1 MTTLFYRYSRLSVLA
16 VLLLVAAGA
25 AAFLTLGRQ
34 EDPSLTERYGA
45 ITTVF
50 AGASAERVEALI
62 TDPLE
67 RALMELSEVEELN
80 SVSRSGVSI
89 IGLDIREDL
98 TGAEVDQA
106 WNRIREQVNG
116 VTPTFPAGTI
126 APDIDRFYTG
136 AATLIVALQWD
147 DSSTPNMA
155 ILSRLAQDLEDR
167 LRNVPGTD
175 ETQLF
180 GEIEEEIRVIV
191 DPDALAPLGL
201 TISDVARLVASSDA
215 KAPAGELRGEDVN
228 LGIEI
233 AGEFDSLD
241 RIRSVTIAE
250 TPDGGFVRLSDIA
263 DIEKGA
269 RTPERSLAVVNGTRT
284 VLVAAYLQPEL
295 RVDQWTSRARALVE
309 DFAAET
315 HGVSVDVL
323 FAQSDYV
330 ESRLNGLAENFL
342 YSAVIVFAVLF
353 LMMGWRAALI
363 VGSALP
369 LTVLFVLFLIN
380 LYGEPL
386 HQMSVTGLVVA
397 LGLLIDNAIVVV
409 DEYKLMRARS
419 LPPLDAI
426 NKALR
431 HLFAP
436 LTAST
441 LTTVF
446 AFAPIA
452 LMPGAAGEF
461 ISMIGISVIFAV
473 VASFILAMTVI
484 PAFAGWFDDGRT
496 DDKDG
501 PFWRNGLSSR
511 SLGEIYRGVLDTI
524 VRRPWTGI
532 AGALILPAAGL
543 AAAFTLPMQFF
554 PATDRDMFPVSMT
567 LPANT
572 SIEETRRQAER
583 ATELFLAH
591 EGVEE
596 VTWVLGRSGPR
607 TYYNIMGAQSS
618 APYFASGFVR
628 TASAEATADL
638 LPIVQR
644 QVAEEFPHAR
654 FLTQP
659 FEQGPPITAPI
670 ELILSGPDLQ
680 VLDQIGDE
688 VRAVLAETPGVV
700 STVATLEMGAP
711 VARLDIDES
720 AAGLAGMRLD
730 QLANRLRT
738 DLDGVEGGSIL
749 EGVEELPVRVVT
761 RDSRRSSVSD
771 ITGTPLPMNNGG
783 LTSLPIGALGGITLR
798 PEVSTIP
805 REDGQRINAI
815 YGYLEPFV
823 LPDPALNAFL
833 DRLDTAGITLPPG
846 YSMRIGGE
854 AESRGDAMA
863 DLLSTAVPLLILM
876 IGSVVLAFNSFRY
889 AGIILVTGFLSVL
902 LAIFGVWLFGTPLGF
917 NAIVGSM
924 GLVGLSINGSIVVLS
939 ALKTN
944 PDALALKPGAVQST
958 VVDATRHIV
967 STTLT
972 TIGGFTPLLIEG
984 DAFWMPF
991 ASAVAGGVA
1000 GSALL
1005 ALFFTPAAF
1014 VLLVRVSRHK
1024 AEFRAGLKDRVARG
1038 SLRAFNRG

>member
-1 MTTLFYRYSRLSVLA
+1 MTTLFYRYSRLSILA
-16 VLLLVAAGA
+16 VLLLIAAGA
-25 AAFLTLGRQ
+25 AALLTLGRQ
-34 EDPSLTERYGA
+34 EDPSLTERYGS

-62 TDPLE
+62 TDPIE
-67 RALMELSEVEELN
+67 QALLELSEVDELN

-89 IGLDIREDL
+89 ITLDIRDDL
-98 TGAEVDQA
+98 SDSEVDQA
-106 WNRIREQVNG
+106 WNRIREQVSG
-116 VTPTFPAGTI
+116 VTPRLPPGTV

-147 DSSTPNMA
+147 AGRDPNMA
-155 ILSRLAQDLEDR
+155 ILSRLARDLEDR

-175 ETQLF
+175 ETRLF
-180 GEIEEEIRVIV
+180 GEIEEEVRVIV

-201 TISDVARLVASSDA
+201 TVSDVAGLVASADA
-215 KAPAGELRGEDVN
+215 KAPAGTLQGGDVN
-228 LGIEI
+228 LNIEI

-241 RIRSVTIAE
+241 RIRSVAIAE
-250 TPDGGFVRLSDIA
+250 TADGGFVRLSDIA
-263 DIEKGA
+263 EVEKGA
-269 RTPERSLAVVNGTRT
+269 RTPDRSLAMVNGTRT

-295 RVDQWTSRARALVE
+295 RVDQWTQRARALVE
-309 DFAAET
+309 GFAAES
-315 HGVSVDVL
+315 HGVSVEIL

-330 ESRLNGLAENFL
+330 ESRLNGLAQNFI
-342 YSAVIVFAVLF
+342 YSAIIVFGVLF

-409 DEYKLMRARS
+409 DEYKLMRARG

-426 NKALR
+426 NKSLR

-473 VASFILAMTVI
+473 VASFVLAMTVI
-484 PAFAGWFDDGRT
+484 PAFAGWFDDGRPQ
-496 DDKDG
+496 DGSG

-511 SLGEIYRGVLDTI
+511 SLGEVYHGILDTI
-524 VRRPWTGI
+524 VARPWTGI

-554 PATDRDMFPVSMT
+554 PATDRDMFPVTMT

-572 SIEETRRQAER
+572 SIEETRRQADR

-591 EGVEE
+591 DGVLE
-596 VTWVLGRSGPR
+596 VTWVLGRSAPR
-607 TYYNIMGAQSS
+607 TYYNIQGAQSS

-628 TASAEATADL
+628 TESPETTARL
-638 LPIVQR
+638 LPVIQR
-644 QVAEEFPHAR
+644 QVGEEFPHAR
-654 FLTQP
+654 FLTLP
-659 FEQGPPITAPI
+659 FEQGPPIPAPI

-680 VLDQIGDE
+680 ILHQLGDE
-688 VRAVLAETPGVV
+688 VRAVLAGTPGVV
-700 STVATLEMGAP
+700 STVASLEMGAP

-720 AAGLAGMRLD
+720 AAGLAGLRLD
-730 QLANRLRT
+730 QLASRLRT

-749 EGVEELPVRVVT
+749 EGVEELPVRVIT

-771 ITGTPLPMNNGG
+771 ISGTPLPTSGA
-783 LTSLPIGALGGITLR
+783 LTSVPVGVLGGISLR
-798 PEVSTIP
+798 PEVSSIS
-805 REDGQRINAI
+805 RDDGQRVNSIH
-815 YGYLEPFV
+815 GFLEPFA
-823 LPDPALNAFL
+823 LPAPALNAFL
-833 DRLDTAGITLPPG
+833 DRLDAAGITLPPG
-846 YSMRIGGE
+846 YALRIGGE

-889 AGIILVTGFLSVL
+889 AGVILMTGVLSVM

-939 ALKTN
+939 ALRTN
-944 PDALALKPGAVQST
+944 PDALALKPGAVQAT
-958 VVDATRHIV
+958 VMDATRHIL

-1014 VLLVRVSRHK
+1014 VILVRLSQRK
-1024 AEFRAGLKDRVARG
+1024 AGFKARLKDRVARG
-1038 SLRAFNRG
+1038 ALGAFNRG